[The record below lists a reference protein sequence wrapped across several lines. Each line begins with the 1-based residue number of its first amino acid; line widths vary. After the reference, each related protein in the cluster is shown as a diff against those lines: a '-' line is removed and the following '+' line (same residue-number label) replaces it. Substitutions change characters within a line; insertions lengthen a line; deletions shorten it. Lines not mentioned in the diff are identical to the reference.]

1 MKCPKCGSE
10 MPEGSSFCGI
20 CGTRM
25 DPSIQLGQA
34 PVQSSLWYQNFYRIR
49 RKVLTVGNRY
59 YIEDM
64 QGRILGFSKQKIMR
78 VKDDIRVY
86 SDENQTSELFRIQQ
100 ENIVDDW
107 GTWAVIES
115 MTNTCVGK
123 MRRSYL
129 SNFAEDEYAL
139 LDPYNQQIGRVVE
152 PSGRGLMRKY
162 LPGGGLVTEQVKVEY
177 YGRLVAY
184 IQQQFKV
191 IGDTWEVDCQY
202 LPPQFDRRTLL
213 TAMLLMGMVE
223 RNENRNGS
231 LF

>member
-1 MKCPKCGSE
+1 MPVGS
-10 MPEGSSFCGI
+10 MFCGN
-20 CGTRM
+20 CGTRL
-25 DPSIQLGQA
+25 DATVQNIQA
-34 PVQSSLWYQNFYRIR
+34 PPAQSGLWFQNFYRIR
-49 RKVLTVGNRY
+49 KKVLTIGNRY
-59 YIEDM
+59 YIEDR
-64 QGRILGFSKQKIMR
+64 QGIVLGFSKQKLMR

-86 SDENQTSELFRIQQ
+86 SDENMTNEIFRIQQ

-107 GTWAVIES
+107 GTWAVIDS
-115 MTNTCVGK
+115 RSNVCVGK

-129 SNFAEDEYAL
+129 SNYAQDEYAL
-139 LDPYNQQIGRVVE
+139 LDPNNQQIGRVVE
-152 PSGRGLMRKY
+152 PSSRGLMRKY

-223 RNENRNGS
+223 REENRNSG

>member
-1 MKCPKCGSE
+1 LDATVQN
-10 MPEGSSFCGI
+10 I
-20 CGTRM
+20 
-25 DPSIQLGQA
+25 QA
-34 PVQSSLWYQNFYRIR
+34 PPAQSGLWFQNFYRIR
-49 RKVLTVGNRY
+49 KKVLTIGNRY
-59 YIEDM
+59 YIEDR
-64 QGRILGFSKQKIMR
+64 QGIVLGFSKQKLMR
-78 VKDDIRVY
+78 VKDDIRIY
-86 SDENQTSELFRIQQ
+86 SDENMTNEIFRIQQ

-107 GTWAVIES
+107 GTWAVIDS
-115 MTNTCVGK
+115 RSNVCVGK

-129 SNFAEDEYAL
+129 SNYAQDEYAL
-139 LDPYNQQIGRVVE
+139 LDPNNQQIGRVVE
-152 PSGRGLMRKY
+152 PSSRGLMRKY

-223 RNENRNGS
+223 REENRNSG

>member
-1 MKCPKCGSE
+1 
-10 MPEGSSFCGI
+10 MPDGSSFCGV
-20 CGTRM
+20 CGIKLDM
-25 DPSIQLGQA
+25 
-34 PVQSSLWYQNFYRIR
+34 PVQNSQMPNVDMGMWYQNFYRIR

-59 YIEDM
+59 YIEDQ
-64 QGRILGFSKQKIMR
+64 QGRLLGFSKQKLMR
-78 VKDDIRVY
+78 IKDDIRVY
-86 SDENQTSELFRIQQ
+86 SDENMGLELFRIMQ

-107 GTWAVIES
+107 GTWAVIDS
-115 MTNTCVGK
+115 RTNTCVGK

-152 PSGRGLMRKY
+152 PTGRGLMRKY
-162 LPGGGLVTEQVKVEY
+162 LPGGGLVTQQVKVEY

-184 IQQQFKV
+184 IQQQFKI

-223 RNENRNGS
+223 REEGRR
-231 LF
+231 

>member
-1 MKCPKCGSE
+1 MGS
-10 MPEGSSFCGI
+10 MFCGN
-20 CGTRM
+20 CGTRL
-25 DPSIQLGQA
+25 DATVQNIQA
-34 PVQSSLWYQNFYRIR
+34 PPAQSGLWFQNFYRIR
-49 RKVLTVGNRY
+49 KKVLTIGNRY
-59 YIEDM
+59 YIEDR
-64 QGRILGFSKQKIMR
+64 QGIVLGFSKQKLMR

-86 SDENQTSELFRIQQ
+86 SDENMTNEIFRIQQ

-107 GTWAVIES
+107 GTWAVIDS
-115 MTNTCVGK
+115 RSNVCVGK

-129 SNFAEDEYAL
+129 SNYAQDEYAL
-139 LDPYNQQIGRVVE
+139 LDPNNQQIGRVVE
-152 PSGRGLMRKY
+152 PSSRGLMRKY

-223 RNENRNGS
+223 REENRNSG